1 MKQINKLTNKL
12 RMSQRLGILITLICI
27 PIQNIFLILATLNT
41 QGGYLLSAGMAYFF
55 QTRLPDPP
63 RLSPIGFCGQST
75 TFAKEV
81 FL

>member
-1 MKQINKLTNKL
+1 MAYFFQTRLKQKMVAARYTNYP
-12 RMSQRLGILITLICI
+12 LICI
-27 PIQNIFLILATLNT
+27 PSQNIFLIPATLNT

-55 QTRLPDPP
+55 QTRQPDPP
-63 RLSPIGFCGQST
+63 RPSPIGFCGQST